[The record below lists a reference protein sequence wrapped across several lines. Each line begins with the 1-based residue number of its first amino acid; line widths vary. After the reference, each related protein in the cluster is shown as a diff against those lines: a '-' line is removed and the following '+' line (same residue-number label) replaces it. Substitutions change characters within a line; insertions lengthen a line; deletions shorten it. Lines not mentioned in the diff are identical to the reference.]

1 LSSTR
6 ATQRIL
12 GSRPERRLQFSRGY
26 TVLTFRLDPD
36 ELARTRFACSVLHE
50 TIASL
55 RAVADPTAYAMHLPW
70 LREITPRIAGMDLAL
85 LRALVPAE
93 GYVPDF
99 IMPPPDS
106 PMPDLD
112 AELDRVE
119 AAPVD
124 QVRIELA
131 ETFPAGL
138 PPAVRPL
145 ADDPPTVLRVLR
157 GQLAAYFDAALGD
170 HWPAL
175 RALLQADIAYRARR
189 LAEGG
194 ARALF
199 ADLHPAVRL
208 HDGGRLDV
216 ATRYHAPTALD
227 GRGLLLMPSV
237 FAWPSIYAVTDAPWQ
252 PTLIYAARGVAT
264 AWEPA
269 SEPGPAALARVLG
282 RTRTG
287 LLRALDVPRT
297 GRSLADA
304 LGVTPSA
311 VSQHVGALRDAGL
324 VRTYRDG
331 RHVMSCRTGLGDAL
345 LGATAPERPTG
356 PSGDH
361 GPR

>member
-1 LSSTR
+1 M
-6 ATQRIL
+6 I
-12 GSRPERRLQFSRGY
+12 GSAAGPRLQFSCGY
-26 TVLTFRLDPD
+26 TVLTFHLEPD

-55 RAVADPTAYAMHLPW
+55 RAVADPAAYAMHLPW
-70 LREITPRIAGMDLAL
+70 LRETTPRIAGMDLAL

-99 IMPPPDS
+99 VMPPPDS
-106 PMPDLD
+106 PMPDLE

-119 AAPVD
+119 AAPPD

-131 ETFPAGL
+131 EAFPAGL
-138 PPAVRPL
+138 PPVVRAL
-145 ADDPPTVLRVLR
+145 ADDPPATLRVLR
-157 GQLAAYFDAALGD
+157 AQLAAYFAAALAD

-208 HDGGRLDV
+208 RDGGRLDV

-264 AWEPA
+264 SWEPT
-269 SEPGPAALARVLG
+269 SDPGPEALARVLG
-282 RTRTG
+282 RTRAG
-287 LLRALDVPRT
+287 LLQALDVPRT
-297 GRSLADA
+297 GRALADA
-304 LGVTPSA
+304 LGITPSA

-331 RHVMSCRTGLGDAL
+331 RHVMSCRTALGDGL
-345 LGATAPERPTG
+345 LAGATPVQAAR
-356 PSGDH
+356 SAAARD
-361 GPR
+361 PR